1 LRVAILF
8 LGRLGMW
15 VMGCGSWGS
24 CSAVQMCVLYGC
36 QEHIDAL

>member
-1 LRVAILF
+1 LRVAMLF

-24 CSAVQMCVLYGC
+24 CSAVQAWLVG
-36 QEHIDAL
+36 